1 MINIKVI
8 FIAGQGRSGS
18 TVIDSILGTLEGVS
32 SFNEIYRLWE
42 EGFVNNNVCPCGNR
56 FKECE
61 FWTAVVREAFGK
73 KIDIEYVMNLHNNVD
88 HSRHLLKIF
97 TGIHGPE
104 FKNKLNEYK
113 KILKA
118 LYFALAKVGG
128 KNIIVDSS
136 KVPSRALILNQIPGI
151 EIHAVHLVRDVHA
164 TVYAWKKKKP
174 NPATGN
180 ALPQYSTVRS
190 VFFWQVR
197 NIFAELLAM
206 KMPCKRI
213 LYEDFAKH
221 PQETLQSLIDTLK
234 PTMGKKLK
242 FVDSKSINLGTSHS
256 MGGNPRR
263 FSSGVTRIQLD
274 QEWMLKLDSRT
285 RRIVTMMSFPL
296 LSRYGYIGN
305 R

>member
-1 MINIKVI
+1 
-8 FIAGQGRSGS
+8 
-18 TVIDSILGTLEGVS
+18 
-32 SFNEIYRLWE
+32 
-42 EGFVNNNVCPCGNR
+42 
-56 FKECE
+56 
-61 FWTAVVREAFGK
+61 
-73 KIDIEYVMNLHNNVD
+73 
-88 HSRHLLKIF
+88 
-97 TGIHGPE
+97 
-104 FKNKLNEYK
+104 
-113 KILKA
+113 
-118 LYFALAKVGG
+118 
-128 KNIIVDSS
+128 
-136 KVPSRALILNQIPGI
+136 
-151 EIHAVHLVRDVHA
+151 
-164 TVYAWKKKKP
+164 
-174 NPATGN
+174 
-180 ALPQYSTVRS
+180 
-190 VFFWQVR
+190 
-197 NIFAELLAM
+197 M